1 MEILEMASTKMAAA
15 FGIITLAMCGTATAQ
30 EASSTVLSGVSPI
43 PSDAQKRFCYYAGLA
58 YSPDAYLPLAGSSK
72 TVLLQCVKGGDKNT
86 NEIYVWVVRSDV
98 VATPR

>member
-1 MEILEMASTKMAAA
+1 MSSTKTATVV
-15 FGIITLAMCGTATAQ
+15 GIITFAMCGTALAQ

-43 PSDAQKRFCYYAGLA
+43 PSDAEKRFCYYAGLA
-58 YSPDAYLPLAGSSK
+58 YSPDAYLPLTGSAK
-72 TVLLQCVKGGDKNT
+72 TVLLQCIKSGDKST